1 MNLLFTGIDWDY
13 MFYICRLEDQENYK
27 YLAMF
32 FVEFLSNLPPFRGHY
47 NKVLRQIKDVMSE
60 CGLRV

>member
-1 MNLLFTGIDWDY
+1 